1 VTTPAIR
8 WQGVSLT
15 HAGQPAP
22 AFGPLDLTLNPGERH
37 LLLGPSGCGKSSLI
51 QALTGIVPASRPGRV
66 SGRRALFGQA
76 SASRPPAAWAD
87 RVGVLMQSAEEAL
100 TGLTLWEDAA
110 FGPESLGLPPDVI
123 AARVTA
129 ALDRAGLS
137 HLPPDRPTLALSGGE
152 RQRLAL
158 AGVLALEPEL
168 LVLDEPT
175 AQLDPAAA
183 RLVHGLVADIA
194 APRACLVVDHR
205 LDGLI
210 AAIDRVTVLDA
221 SGRMLAEGEPRA
233 IFASHREKME
243 AAGIWRPLAVDAAHA
258 LRQAGIDLACTPLT
272 MAELAASLNRDE
284 TTRAA
289 AQTWLAGRRPSP
301 RPPVQA
307 APILSLRHADI
318 APAHG
323 PVVLRGLS
331 LDIHPG
337 ERIGLIGGNGAGK
350 SSLAAVLA
358 GLRRPHAGTR
368 QGPPT
373 QMVLQNPEHHVLKP
387 SVRADLADALKS
399 GDSATD
405 LDTLLAR
412 WSLQD
417 LADQHPFELSQGQK
431 RRHSLALAEAGSRR
445 DLWILDEPSF
455 GLDAAATDALIAALD
470 GLANSGRAMLL
481 ISHDMDLVARLC
493 DRLVILGEG
502 RILADGPAD
511 RLLMDQ
517 TLLQRAGL
525 ARPEWAALADWLV
538 QP

>member
-1 VTTPAIR
+1 MTTPAIR

-15 HAGQPAP
+15 HAGQTRP
-22 AFGPLDLTLNPGERH
+22 AFGPLDLTLNPGERR

-51 QALTGIVPASRPGRV
+51 QALTGIVPVSRPGRV
-66 SGRRALFGQA
+66 SGQRSLFGLA
-76 SASRPPAAWAD
+76 GASRPPAAWAD

-175 AQLDPAAA
+175 AQLDPMAA
-183 RLVHGLVADIA
+183 RLVHGLVAGIA

-210 AAIDRVTVLDA
+210 SAIDRVTVLDA
-221 SGRMLAEGEPRA
+221 SGRMLAEGAPRA
-233 IFASHREKME
+233 VFASHRAEME

-272 MAELAASLNRDE
+272 MAELGRGLNRDDA
-284 TTRAA
+284 TQAA
-289 AQTWLAGRRPSP
+289 VQAWLATRKPLP
-301 RPPVQA
+301 RPPVQT
-307 APILSLRHADI
+307 APILSLLQADI

-323 PVVLRGLS
+323 PVVLRGIS

-337 ERIGLIGGNGAGK
+337 ERIGLIGRNGSGK

-358 GLRRPHAGTR
+358 GLRRPRAGTR
-368 QGPPT
+368 QGPPA

-387 SVRADLADALKS
+387 SVRADLADALTS
-399 GDSATD
+399 GNAATG
-405 LDTLLAR
+405 LETLLAR
-412 WSLQD
+412 WSLGE

-431 RRHSLALAEAGSRR
+431 RRHSLALAEAGSGR
-445 DLWILDEPSF
+445 DVWILDEPSF

-470 GLANSGRAMLL
+470 GLADSGRAMLL
-481 ISHDMDLVARLC
+481 ISHDMDLIARLC
-493 DRLVILGEG
+493 DRVVILGEG

-511 RLLMDQ
+511 RLLMDAD
-517 TLLQRAGL
+517 LLQRAGL
-525 ARPEWAALADWLV
+525 ARPEWAVLADWLARA
-538 QP
+538 

>member
-1 VTTPAIR
+1 MTIAAIR

-15 HAGQPAP
+15 HAGQTRP

-51 QALTGIVPASRPGRV
+51 QALTGIVPVSRPGRV
-66 SGRRALFGQA
+66 SGRRSLFGQV
-76 SASRPPAAWAD
+76 STSRPPAVWAD

-100 TGLTLWEDAA
+100 TGLTLWEDTA

-123 AARVTA
+123 AARVKA
-129 ALDRAGLS
+129 ALDKAGLS

-175 AQLDPAAA
+175 AQLDPKAA
-183 RLVHGLVADIA
+183 RLVHGLVAAIT

-210 AAIDRVTVLDA
+210 SAIDRVTVLDA
-221 SGRMLAEGEPRA
+221 SGRMLADGEPRA
-233 IFASHREKME
+233 VFASHRAEMQ

-258 LRQAGIDLACTPLT
+258 LQQAGIDLTKTPLT
-272 MAELAASLNRDE
+272 MAELVQSLNRDE

-289 AQTWLAGRRPSP
+289 VQTWLAGRRPSP

-307 APILSLRHADI
+307 VPILSLRAADI

-323 PVVLRGLS
+323 PVVLRGIS
-331 LDIHPG
+331 LDIRPG
-337 ERIGLIGGNGAGK
+337 ERIGLVGGNGAGK

-358 GLRRPHAGTR
+358 GLRRPRAGTR
-368 QGPPT
+368 QGAPA

-399 GDSATD
+399 GDSTTA
-405 LDTLLAR
+405 LETLLAR
-412 WSLQD
+412 WSLGA
-417 LADQHPFELSQGQK
+417 LAEQHPFELSQGQK
-431 RRHSLALAEAGSRR
+431 RRHSLALTEAGPAR

-455 GLDAAATDALIAALD
+455 GLDAAATDALVSALD
-470 GLANSGRAMLL
+470 GLADSGRAMLL

-493 DRLVILGEG
+493 DRVVILGEG
-502 RILADGPAD
+502 GILADGPAD
-511 RLLMDQ
+511 RLLMDKA
-517 TLLQRAGL
+517 LLQRAGL

-538 QP
+538 RP

>member
-1 VTTPAIR
+1 MTTPAIR

-15 HAGQPAP
+15 HAGQTRP
-22 AFGPLDLTLNPGERH
+22 AFGPLDLALGPGERH

-51 QALTGIVPASRPGRV
+51 QALTGIVPVSRPGRV
-66 SGRRALFGQA
+66 SGQRSLFGLV
-76 SASRPPAAWAD
+76 STSRPPAAWAD

-175 AQLDPAAA
+175 AQLDPMAA
-183 RLVHGLVADIA
+183 RLVHGLVAGIA
-194 APRACLVVDHR
+194 APCACLVVDHR

-210 AAIDRVTVLDA
+210 SAIDRVTVLDA
-221 SGRMLAEGEPRA
+221 SGRMLAEGAPRTV
-233 IFASHREKME
+233 FASHRAEME

-272 MAELAASLNRDE
+272 MAELGRGLNRDDA
-284 TTRAA
+284 TQAA
-289 AQTWLAGRRPSP
+289 VQAWLATRKPLP
-301 RPPVQA
+301 RPPVQT
-307 APILSLRHADI
+307 APILSLRQADI

-337 ERIGLIGGNGAGK
+337 ERIGLIGRNGSGK

-358 GLRRPHAGTR
+358 GLRRPRAGTR
-368 QGPPT
+368 QGPPA

-387 SVRADLADALKS
+387 SVRADLADALTS
-399 GDSATD
+399 GNAATG
-405 LDTLLAR
+405 LETLLAR
-412 WSLQD
+412 WSLGE

-431 RRHSLALAEAGSRR
+431 RRHSLALAEAGPAR
-445 DLWILDEPSF
+445 DVWILDEPSF

-470 GLANSGRAMLL
+470 GLADSGRAMLL
-481 ISHDMDLVARLC
+481 ISHDMDLIARLC
-493 DRLVILGEG
+493 DRVVILGEG

-511 RLLMDQ
+511 RLLMDAD
-517 TLLQRAGL
+517 LLQRAGL
-525 ARPEWAALADWLV
+525 ARPEWAVLADWLARA
-538 QP
+538 

>member
-1 VTTPAIR
+1 MTIAAIR

-15 HAGQPAP
+15 HAGQTRP

-51 QALTGIVPASRPGRV
+51 QALTGIVPVSRPGRV
-66 SGRRALFGQA
+66 SGRRSLFGQV
-76 SASRPPAAWAD
+76 STSRPPAVWAD

-100 TGLTLWEDAA
+100 TGLTLWEDTA

-123 AARVTA
+123 AARVKA
-129 ALDRAGLS
+129 ALDKAGLS

-175 AQLDPAAA
+175 AQLDPKAA
-183 RLVHGLVADIA
+183 RLVHGLVAAIT

-210 AAIDRVTVLDA
+210 SAIDRVTVLDA
-221 SGRMLAEGEPRA
+221 SGRMLADGEPRA
-233 IFASHREKME
+233 VFASHRAEMQ

-258 LRQAGIDLACTPLT
+258 LQQAGIDLTKTPLT
-272 MAELAASLNRDE
+272 MAELVQSLNRDE

-289 AQTWLAGRRPSP
+289 VQTWLAGRRPSP

-307 APILSLRHADI
+307 VPILSLRAADI

-323 PVVLRGLS
+323 PVVLRGIS
-331 LDIHPG
+331 LDIRPG
-337 ERIGLIGGNGAGK
+337 ERIGLVGGNGAGK

-358 GLRRPHAGTR
+358 GLRRPRAGTR
-368 QGPPT
+368 QGAPA

-399 GDSATD
+399 GDSTTA
-405 LDTLLAR
+405 LETLLAR
-412 WSLQD
+412 WSLGA
-417 LADQHPFELSQGQK
+417 LAEQHPFELSQGQK
-431 RRHSLALAEAGSRR
+431 RRHSLALAEAGPRR

-455 GLDAAATDALIAALD
+455 GLDAAATDALVSALD
-470 GLANSGRAMLL
+470 GLADSGRAMLL

-493 DRLVILGEG
+493 DRVVILGEG
-502 RILADGPAD
+502 GILADGPAD
-511 RLLMDQ
+511 RLLMDKA
-517 TLLQRAGL
+517 LLQRAGL

-538 QP
+538 RP